1 MFPVSQ
7 SDMATPGLDWIF
19 FASARMWPC
28 LPPHWLSP
36 APHLALCFRVASL
49 PSASSCLRVSLSVMV
64 VSLLNESAVGGGL
77 DAVQLGVRAALGHEF
92 VVRADLG
99 DARPVEHDDEV
110 GHPHGREAMRHQD
123 GDAPVVP

>member
-1 MFPVSQ
+1 
-7 SDMATPGLDWIF
+7 MASSWLVLIF
-19 FASARMWPC
+19 FASARMSPC
-28 LPPHWLSP
+28 LTPNWLSP

-49 PSASSCLRVSLSVMV
+49 PSASSCSRVCLSVMV
-64 VSLLNESAVGGGL
+64 VILLSESAVGRGL
-77 DAVQLGVRAALGHEF
+77 DAVQLGVGAALGHEF

-99 DARPVEHDDEV
+99 DPRPVEHDDEV